1 MIYHSIRARKTPE
14 STVFNFTC
22 FVKSKITVKIIKTTT
37 RIIFVFECPPR
48 NLNPGGRL
56 MRHLLRRWTCVKCK
70 TPFRAVS
77 FV

>member
-14 STVFNFTC
+14 STVFKFMFCQEQNYRENN
-22 FVKSKITVKIIKTTT
+22 KTTT
-37 RIIFVFECPPR
+37 RIIFFFECLPR